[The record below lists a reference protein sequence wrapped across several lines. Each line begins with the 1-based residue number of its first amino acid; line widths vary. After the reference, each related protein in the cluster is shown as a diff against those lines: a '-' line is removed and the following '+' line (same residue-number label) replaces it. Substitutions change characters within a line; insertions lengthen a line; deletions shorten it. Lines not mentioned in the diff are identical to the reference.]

1 VPIVQHEQWCSVSK
15 LKPPSSS
22 VLAFPRDHVI
32 TQGNN
37 ADRDLAEL
45 GKQNA
50 KHEQE
55 HVASRDYD
63 VQRKRG
69 VEYKPPKPKKS
80 PKPKAS
86 P

>member
-1 VPIVQHEQWCSVSK
+1 M
-15 LKPPSSS
+15 
-22 VLAFPRDHVI
+22 

-37 ADRDLAEL
+37 VDRDLAER

-63 VQRKRG
+63 EQRKRG